1 MKKVLVLG
9 GAGYIGT
16 RLCPYL
22 KNLGHDVASV
32 DIGWYGIQDHKTVV
46 KDYRNLS
53 ADIIREADAIILLAG
68 HSSVKMCDG
77 PMAGVW
83 SNNVSNF
90 VDLVGKMRR
99 DQQLI
104 YASSGSVYGNGYNEV
119 FQPVNNYDITKY
131 VLDLEAQKFIS
142 DGYKIVGLRFGTV
155 NGYSD
160 NLRAELMINAMTLNA
175 KTTGIVSINNKFIK
189 RPLLAL
195 SDLCGAMNAIIEQPI
210 ARTGIYDLC
219 SFTDRVIDIAF
230 EVCSATRAELKE
242 TPDRAGVY
250 DFDMKNEKF
259 SREFDFQFK
268 ATRQSIIQEL
278 ISELGSP
285 NDGNFNRGDRNEYKE
300 YP

>member
-9 GAGYIGT
+9 GAGYIGS

-32 DIGWYGIQDHKTVV
+32 DIGWTEIQDPKTVV

-53 ADIIREADAIILLAG
+53 SDIIREADTIILLAG

-77 PMAGVW
+77 PIESAW
-83 SNNVSNF
+83 TNNVSNF

-119 FQPVNNYDITKY
+119 FQPINNYDITKY
-131 VLDLEAQKFIS
+131 VLDLEAQKFIN

-160 NLRAELMINAMTLNA
+160 NLRNDLMINSMVFKARSDGVVN
-175 KTTGIVSINNKFIK
+175 INNKFIK

-219 SFTDRVIDIAF
+219 SFTDRVLDIAL
-230 EVCSATRAELKE
+230 EVCSATKAELKDH
-242 TPDRAGVY
+242 PDRPGVY

-278 ISELGSP
+278 ISELTSY
-285 NDGNFNRGDRNEYKE
+285 NDRAIIADRNTYKE
-300 YP
+300 YK